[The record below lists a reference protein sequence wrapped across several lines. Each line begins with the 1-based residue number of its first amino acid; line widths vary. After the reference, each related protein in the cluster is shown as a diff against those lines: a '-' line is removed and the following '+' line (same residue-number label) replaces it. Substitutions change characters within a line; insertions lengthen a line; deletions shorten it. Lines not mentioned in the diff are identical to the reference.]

1 LHKETLEL
9 GPVDIHL
16 QVSLLQIEIWF
27 IAVRPHQ
34 RISMGFRGQ
43 GFVDKVS
50 WGFVDRVSWTRAP
63 SKLKT
68 SNARSYPLG
77 R

>member
-9 GPVDIHL
+9 GPVDTHL

-43 GFVDKVS
+43 GFRGQ
-50 WGFVDRVSWTRAP
+50 GFVDKGP
-63 SKLKT
+63 LKIED
-68 SNARSYPLG
+68 L
-77 R
+77 